1 MREKDQ
7 RKYAKKLIKLAK
19 KSPECYTK
27 GDVRFA
33 KLIKSRLKK
42 KDDKTNVRRSVEQ
55 MEGLCKPP
63 MVETEAKHRRMLWSD
78 TEVL

>member
-19 KSPECYTK
+19 KSPEWYTK

-42 KDDKTNVRRSVEQ
+42 KDDKTNV
-55 MEGLCKPP
+55 
-63 MVETEAKHRRMLWSD
+63 
-78 TEVL
+78 

>member
-19 KSPECYTK
+19 CCPQWYTK

-33 KLIKSRLKK
+33 KLIKSRLKR
-42 KDDKTNVRRSVEQ
+42 KDDKTNV
-55 MEGLCKPP
+55 
-63 MVETEAKHRRMLWSD
+63 
-78 TEVL
+78 

>member
-1 MREKDQ
+1 MLDPAEKEQ
-7 RKYAKKLIKLAK
+7 KRYAKKLIKLAK

-42 KDDKTNVRRSVEQ
+42 KDDKTNV
-55 MEGLCKPP
+55 
-63 MVETEAKHRRMLWSD
+63 
-78 TEVL
+78 